1 MKKNIYR
8 ILTVLIA
15 ACLVFV
21 SYSAGRARG
30 NNELLQK
37 QEELQILMNEKE
49 QLHLLNR
56 SSVENMV
63 TQDGII
69 YVIGHKSPDSD
80 TVCSAIAY
88 ARLLNLLGHEAKP
101 VITAQPNNETAF
113 VLKEAGVDI
122 PEILYDASGENIFLV
137 DHSEYAQ
144 AVEGLTDAHIVGI
157 LDHHGIG
164 TVNTGNQ
171 VVYEG
176 RPIGS
181 TATIVWLDY
190 LNYGLE
196 IDEKT
201 AFLIFSAVLS
211 DTDNL
216 TGSTTT
222 EADRE
227 AVRMLSEAAGI
238 EDVDAFYAKMHSE
251 KLSYKGMSDEEILFH
266 DYKEYEASG
275 VKFGIGLLDAIDEET
290 ASGLAKRMKET
301 LPEGFRTR
309 DVDLMYASVGIR
321 ENGEKIDYIV
331 PANELS
337 ETIFRNAFPN
347 YDEYDG
353 TAYIFRKG
361 LGRKTLFVPGLTD
374 YLAAHPHE

>member
-56 SSVENMV
+56 SSIENMV

-101 VITAQPNNETAF
+101 VITAQLNNETAF

-227 AVRMLSEAAGI
+227 AVRVLSEAAGI
-238 EDVDAFYAKMHSE
+238 EDVDAFYAKMHAE

-290 ASGLAKRMKET
+290 ASGLAKRMKEA
-301 LPEGFRTR
+301 LPEGFKSR
-309 DVDLMYASVGIR
+309 DVDLMHASVGIR
-321 ENGEKIDYIV
+321 ENGEKIDYVV